1 MSLKVCR
8 RRRNGDTEPCRE
20 RGGKDTFVHISAVE
34 RAGLNNLAEGQKIQF
49 DVVSDERS
57 GKTSA
62 DNLKTVG

>member
-34 RAGLNNLAEGQKIQF
+34 RAGLNNLAEG
-49 DVVSDERS
+49 ERS
-57 GKTSA
+57 GKTSS